1 MEARATKLTKALG
14 VSAEIAALLVAADLP
29 TENRAKQASVE
40 TLTAIEGID
49 EAMAATIRGQ

>member
-1 MEARATKLTKALG
+1 MEARAQKLTKALG
-14 VSAEIAALLVAADLP
+14 VSYEIAALLVAANLP

-49 EAMAATIRGQ
+49 ADTAAIIRGQ